1 MKWNISDITNPTVYN
16 KQSKTLNKK
25 LKNLGHFFD
34 PWDGEG
40 FRLKNI
46 RTYLIITVIAI
57 RDGSKSCAVVAD
69 IDEIITLNVKYRKLL
84 LHWW

>member
-57 RDGSKSCAVVAD
+57 PFPPIV
-69 IDEIITLNVKYRKLL
+69 
-84 LHWW
+84 W